1 MSLKK
6 LDIFQKYILI
16 QIYEQQIKLTHDNKN
31 LNNINNIPKNLLI
44 KMYEDVIKK
53 FNSPNYSEPENSDN
67 EYYNDL
73 SFDSYVFKNGNDCS
87 KWPIWNGDSDYDSD
101 SY

>member
-31 LNNINNIPKNLLI
+31 LNNINNTPKNLLI

-73 SFDSYVFKNGNDCS
+73 YFDSYVFKNGNDCS